1 MSANTTSFQF
11 FINLI
16 VTKSIVRAESVSQFG
31 NIIFLYFLLFFS
43 QDRDINVIYVSGQ
56 DLKKI
61 QVPSSHK
68 IVLVFIADGR
78 GGGRTVF

>member
-11 FINLI
+11 FINLV
-16 VTKSIVRAESVSQFG
+16 VTKIVCIAIWEYD
-31 NIIFLYFLLFFS
+31 IFNTNFLLFFS